1 MLMRIRMTGRR
12 RIALLWAM
20 SLLFAV
26 APALSVGVHAG
37 TFAGIVVHAH
47 DHGEAAH
54 SLHHHVHDHDG
65 QDRYL
70 GSSDVDDGPGQNR
83 LHVHHDACCASMFML
98 IPMVT
103 AAMLE
108 HRVGDAFGMPQTQSI
123 QGSSPD
129 NLLRP
134 PIFHSY
140 L

>member
-1 MLMRIRMTGRR
+1 
-12 RIALLWAM
+12 M

-26 APALSVGVHAG
+26 APALSMGAHAG
-37 TFAGIVVHAH
+37 TFSGVVVHAH
-47 DHGEAAH
+47 DQGEAIH
-54 SLHHHVHDHDG
+54 SHHVHDHDG
-65 QDRYL
+65 QERSL

-98 IPMVT
+98 VPMVT
-103 AAMLE
+103 AATLE
-108 HRVGDAFGMPQTQSI
+108 HRVGDALGMPQTQPI

-134 PIFHSY
+134 PIFHAY

>member
-20 SLLFAV
+20 WLLFAV
-26 APALSVGVHAG
+26 APALSTGAHAG
-37 TFAGIVVHAH
+37 TFSGIVVHAH
-47 DHGEAAH
+47 DQGEVAH
-54 SLHHHVHDHDG
+54 SHHVHDHDG
-65 QDRYL
+65 QECNL

-83 LHVHHDACCASMFML
+83 LHVHDACCASMFML
-98 IPMVT
+98 MPMLT

-108 HRVGDAFGMPQTQSI
+108 HRVGDALGMPPTQLI
-123 QGSSPD
+123 QGSTPD

-134 PIFHSY
+134 PIFHAY

>member
-1 MLMRIRMTGRR
+1 MLMRIRMTCRR

-20 SLLFAV
+20 SLLFAA
-26 APALSVGVHAG
+26 APALSMGAHAAS
-37 TFAGIVVHAH
+37 FSGIVAHAH
-47 DHGEAAH
+47 DQGEAAH
-54 SLHHHVHDHDG
+54 SHHVHDHDG
-65 QDRYL
+65 QERNL
-70 GSSDVDDGPGQNR
+70 GSNVVDDGPGKNR

-98 IPMVT
+98 VPMVT

-108 HRVGDAFGMPQTQSI
+108 HHVGDALSMPPTRAI

-134 PIFHSY
+134 PIFHAY

>member
-20 SLLFAV
+20 SLLFAI
-26 APALSVGVHAG
+26 APALGMGAHAG
-37 TFAGIVVHAH
+37 TFSGIVVHAH
-47 DHGEAAH
+47 DQGEVAH
-54 SLHHHVHDHDG
+54 SHHVHDHDG
-65 QDRYL
+65 QERNL

-83 LHVHHDACCASMFML
+83 LHVHHDASCASMFML
-98 IPMVT
+98 VPMVT

-108 HRVGDAFGMPQTQSI
+108 HRVGDALGMPQTQPI

-134 PIFHSY
+134 PIFRPY

>member
-1 MLMRIRMTGRR
+1 MLMRIKITGRR
-12 RIALLWAM
+12 CIALLWAM
-20 SLLFAV
+20 SLIFAV
-26 APALSVGVHAG
+26 APALSMAAHAG
-37 TFAGIVVHAH
+37 TFSSIVVHAH
-47 DHGEAAH
+47 DQGEAAH
-54 SLHHHVHDHDG
+54 SHHEHVHDHDG
-65 QDRYL
+65 QDRHL

-98 IPMVT
+98 MPTLT

-108 HRVGDAFGMPQTQSI
+108 HRVSDALGMPQTQPI

-134 PIFHSY
+134 PIFHPY